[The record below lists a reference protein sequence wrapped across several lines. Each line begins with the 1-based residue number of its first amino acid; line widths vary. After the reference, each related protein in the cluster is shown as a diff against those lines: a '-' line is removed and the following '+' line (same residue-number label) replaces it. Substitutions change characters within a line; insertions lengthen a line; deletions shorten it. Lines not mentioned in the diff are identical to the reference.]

1 MPTFL
6 LSCAAERFSVAAHVG
21 DPTSGRTGARVS
33 EVHSDLKN
41 TLVLLDS
48 GDEQL
53 AIVTSPLGIECR
65 EMHSAICAALAETLG
80 LRPQQVFGATS
91 HDHCVPNCV
100 DEAVFD
106 WQKAPG
112 LVRPG
117 TINPLGQAFLA
128 GLRTA
133 ALRVRSRLVPA
144 TLEWGKA
151 NETRIT
157 FNRRGRRPDG
167 RPYFIR
173 EEDRLLLDPSYTGE
187 IDPEATV
194 AVFRGADRRPIAA
207 LAFFTGHP
215 VTAYNP
221 ERMIVW
227 GEWPQVA
234 CEQLSARLDGA
245 PVAFLQGCAGN
256 INSRYMLGGTVAQS
270 RELGGFLG
278 DAFEHAVALARPSL
292 QPGLRRHVTTVQLPL
307 APLPSVA
314 ALQKD
319 LAEID
324 EFIRRGQAG
333 DPTALECVGMNF
345 PRALTPSYRAKLVE
359 MIRPWFVHSLQ
370 EHHEGRAHLAPRAL
384 PVEIVVARIGD
395 IGLVGLP
402 FEPFVQTGLKI
413 KREAPLPCVLPCG
426 YTNASH
432 GYIPD
437 ATACDDREYMAGFFR
452 YTAGRPPFAAPAGDV
467 AADAAVAI
475 LEQLSQ

>member
-1 MPTFL
+1 MPTFS
-6 LSCAAERFSVAAHVG
+6 LSCAAESFSVGAQVG
-21 DPTSGRTGARVS
+21 DPTSGRTGARVT

-41 TLVLLDS
+41 TLVLIDS
-48 GDEQL
+48 GDDQL
-53 AIVTSPLGIECR
+53 AIVTSPLGIESR
-65 EMHSAICAALAETLG
+65 EMHAAICTALAETLA
-80 LRPQQVFGATS
+80 LRADQVFGAAS

-100 DEAVFD
+100 DDAVFD
-106 WQKAPG
+106 WQKPQG
-112 LVRPG
+112 LARPG
-117 TINPLGQAFLA
+117 SLNPLGQAFLA

-133 ALRVRSRLVPA
+133 ALHVRSRLRPV

-157 FNRRGRRPDG
+157 FNRRGRRSDG

-173 EEDRLLLDPSYTGE
+173 EEDRLLLEPSYTGE
-187 IDPEATV
+187 IDPEAIV
-194 AVFRGADRRPIAA
+194 AIFRAADRQPVAA

-256 INSRYMLGGTVAQS
+256 INSKYMLGGTVAQS

-278 DAFEHAVALARPSL
+278 DAFASAVAHAQPSL
-292 QPGLRRHVTTVQLPL
+292 RPGLRRHVTTVQLPL
-307 APLPSVA
+307 APLPDVA
-314 ALQKD
+314 ALEQD

-324 EFIRRGQAG
+324 AFIRRGQAN
-333 DPTALECVGMNF
+333 DPAALECVGMNF
-345 PRALTPSYRAKLVE
+345 PRALTPPYRAKLVE
-359 MIRPWFVHSLQ
+359 MIRPWFVLSLQ
-370 EHHEGRAHLAPRAL
+370 AHREGRAHLAPRAL
-384 PVEIVVARIGD
+384 PVEITVARIGD

-402 FEPFVQTGLKI
+402 FEPFVRIGLKI
-413 KREAPLPCVLPCG
+413 KRESPLPCTLPCG

-437 ATACDDREYMAGFFR
+437 ATACDDREYMGGFFR
-452 YTAGRPPFAAPAGDV
+452 YTAGRPPFAAPGGEV

-475 LEQLSQ
+475 LKQLSQ